1 MYNHNLG
8 FRYSNEQIHT
18 YHALVSAIATRV
30 FNQFNGEPP
39 DRDAGFVTE
48 CCKVKSNRWR
58 CGNTRRP
65 AARSP
70 ATVSARRAP
79 TEPRRYSHQL
89 PPVRPITSP
98 FSEFHRKLFHPPS
111 SLLEGILDFFFFFLC
126 PVKVVPLLDFL
137 LGGLPHQVPNPRR
150 RGTQLRAL
158 EGSPI

>member
-8 FRYSNEQIHT
+8 FRYSNEQIRT

-111 SLLEGILDFFFFFLC
+111 SLLEGILDFFFFF
-126 PVKVVPLLDFL
+126 FL
-137 LGGLPHQVPNPRR
+137 FMSRKGCSFTRFSTRR
-150 RGTQLRAL
+150 TP
-158 EGSPI
+158 SPSA